1 MGNSYNLHRPKQRIG
16 KTMSGLLET
25 SQIKSGVIGDTPDT
39 AKAWVQFNASKAI
52 QSSYNVSSVADIGVG
67 NADVNFQ
74 SAMANDD
81 YSVNV
86 TYGGSE
92 DAYVAISGIGSVL
105 NGTKFT
111 VWSRYHVDASTLGAR
126 NPAFVSC
133 TVFGS

>member
-92 DAYVAISGIGSVL
+92 DAYVTLTTVGSVL
-105 NGTKFT
+105 NTTKFT
-111 VWSRYHVDASTLGAR
+111 VWSRYQVSGSNLGAR
-126 NPAFVSC
+126 NPAIVSC